1 MNAERLLIG
10 LALAA
15 GLTACKEKDGGE
27 ETPAPAVNAQ
37 TIIVTP
43 QAFTETLGAIGTVVT
58 RAGHVAT
65 LSAPT
70 QARVAQVLVSA
81 GQSVTAG
88 QTLVQLDQAPI
99 AAALQAAEA
108 AYTAAQRAAER
119 QQRLANEGIA
129 PRKDAETAA
138 ADMAKAHSDVV
149 AAQRLLEL
157 STLRAPISGVV
168 TKMSATLGATADPAQ
183 PLVEIADP
191 SALDV
196 LLNTTPSDAGR
207 VRVGAKVALSAG
219 STSTGDA
226 LGIGTVADI
235 AGTVDSAARGVAI
248 RVQASAT
255 RRPLKIGET
264 VFGAIALGTNP
275 SAIVIPMDALVPEGE
290 TFKVFVVDQTQ
301 TAHARE
307 VKVGGRSDRGVE
319 ITEGLTAG
327 ERIVSTGAYAV
338 SDSAK
343 VVPLSATPGE
353 PVGGEKGEKG
363 EKGDAKKGADK
374 KDDDEKDSAAAAP
387 AARPGKP

>member
-10 LALAA
+10 LALLA
-15 GLTACKEKDGGE
+15 GLTACKEKEGGE

-37 TIIVTP
+37 TVVVTP
-43 QAFTETLGAIGTVVT
+43 QAFTETFGAIGTVVT

-70 QARVAQVLVSA
+70 QARVAQVLVA
-81 GQSVTAG
+81 TGQSVTAG

-108 AYTAAQRAAER
+108 AYTAAQRAADR

-129 PRKDAETAA
+129 PKKDAETAA
-138 ADMAKAHSDVV
+138 ADAAKAHSEVV
-149 AAQRLLEL
+149 AAQRVLEL

-168 TKMSATLGATADPAQ
+168 TKVSVTLGATADPTQ

-196 LLNTTPSDAGR
+196 LLNATPSDAGR
-207 VRVGAKVALSAG
+207 VRVGAKVALTAG

-248 RVQASAT
+248 RVQAATT

-275 SAIVIPMDALVPEGE
+275 SAIVIPADALVPEGE

-307 VKVGGRSDRGVE
+307 VKVGGRSERGVE
-319 ITEGLTAG
+319 ITEGLKAG

-343 VVPLSATPGE
+343 VVPLTATPGE
-353 PVGGEKGEKG
+353 PVGGEKGEKA
-363 EKGDAKKGADK
+363 DASKKGGK
-374 KDDDEKDSAAAAP
+374 KDDDEKDSTATAP
-387 AARPGKP
+387 AAAKAEKP